1 MPESDMKI
9 TTEWLA
15 NLHRKVL
22 DGDAISRTD
31 GLRLLALPP
40 KHCDALLA
48 VADDLRQRHSGNRIK
63 TCSII
68 NAKSGRCSENCSFC
82 AQSVSHTTSLK
93 DYPLL
98 SADEMLTRAAR
109 EEHHSRRCGIVTA
122 GRGIRPEELE
132 TICETISGFQQQGLQ
147 QQPCASLGILGSA
160 DFKLLKAAG
169 LKRFHHNLEAS
180 RSYFPRICTTHT
192 YDERVETV
200 QEAQAAGFEVCV
212 GAIFGLGETDQ
223 DRMDV
228 LEEIRGLDPVSVPL
242 NFLVPIEGT
251 PLSAREQMSAWEAMK
266 IIALARC
273 VVPRKDILIGGG
285 RLEVF
290 GDDQHLI
297 FKAGANAMIVGDLLT
312 VKGRSPDADMALL
325 REQGLE
331 LSP

>member
-1 MPESDMKI
+1 MPEPGLKI

-15 NLHRKVL
+15 NLHQRDL

-31 GLRLLALPP
+31 GLRLLRLSPEFR
-40 KHCDALLA
+40 DVLLA
-48 VADDLRQRHSGNRIK
+48 VTDDLRRVHSGNCIK

-82 AQSVSHTTSLK
+82 AQSVSHTTSVK
-93 DYPLL
+93 DYPLM

-122 GRGIRPEELE
+122 GRGIKPEELE
-132 TICETISGFQQQGLQ
+132 TICETISEFQKQGLQ
-147 QQPCASLGILGSA
+147 QKPCASLGIVSSA

-169 LKRFHHNLEAS
+169 LQRFHHNLEAS
-180 RSYFPRICTTHT
+180 RSYFPHICTTHT

-200 QEAQAAGFEVCV
+200 KKAQAAGFEVCV
-212 GAIFGLGETDQ
+212 GAIFGLGETNE
-223 DRMDV
+223 DRLNV
-228 LEEIRGLDPVSVPL
+228 LEEIRALDPISVPL

-251 PLSAREQMSAWEAMK
+251 ALADRQQMPAWEAIK

-273 VVPRKDILIGGG
+273 SLPRTDILIGGG

-290 GDDQHLI
+290 GDDQHLL

-312 VKGRSPDADMALL
+312 VKGRSPDADMELL

>member
-1 MPESDMKI
+1 MPESDLKI

-15 NLHRKVL
+15 CLHSRVL
-22 DGDAISRTD
+22 DGDAINSTD

-40 KHCDALLA
+40 KHCDTLLA
-48 VADDLRQRHSGNRIK
+48 VADDLRQKHAGNRIK

-68 NAKSGRCSENCSFC
+68 NAKSGCCSENCSFC

-93 DYPLL
+93 DYPLM
-98 SADEMLTRAAR
+98 SADEMLEHAKR

-122 GRGIRPEELE
+122 GRGIRPAELE
-132 TICETISGFQQQGLQ
+132 TVCEAISEFKQQGLRQ
-147 QQPCASLGILGSA
+147 EPCASLGILDCA
-160 DFKLLKAAG
+160 DFKRLKTSG

-180 RSYFPRICTTHT
+180 RSFFPRVCTTHT

-200 QEAQAAGFEVCV
+200 KKAQAAGFEVCV
-212 GAIFGLGETDQ
+212 GAIFGLGETDEN
-223 DRMDV
+223 RLDV
-228 LEEIRGLDPVSVPL
+228 LKEIRNIDPVSVPL

-251 PLSAREQMSAWEAMK
+251 PLASRERMPTWEALK
-266 IIALARC
+266 IIALARFIM
-273 VVPRKDILIGGG
+273 PRKDIVIGGG

-312 VKGRSPDADMALL
+312 VKGRSPNADLEML